1 MIGKIIDVVAV
12 LLIHRQYL
20 PNSDVFSWST
30 TAAMIDNIIDVVA
43 VLLIH
48 RQYLPNSEI
57 QLSLGDPPQLL
68 W

>member
-1 MIGKIIDVVAV
+1 MIGNITAVVAV

-30 TAAMIDNIIDVVA
+30 TAVMKGNIIDVVA

-48 RQYLPNSEI
+48 HGNTYLI
-57 QLSLGDPPQLL
+57 QLSLVDLPQLL